1 MAVGTNGQ
9 EKALLWRNVKLDP
22 EEEKVIRK
30 QLERAL
36 LLTKVED
43 MIRWAVNWS
52 KGHSIWPVTFGL
64 ACCAIEMMATAQPR
78 YDMARLGYEV
88 FRASPRQADLMIV
101 SGTVTWKMA
110 PILRQIYDQMAE
122 PKYVISMGTCAN
134 TGGKYWNYAVV
145 PGVDNIVPVD
155 IYIPGC
161 PPRPESLLYGILQLK
176 KKIEKEKGPL
186 FNF

>member
-43 MIRWAVNWS
+43 MVRWAVNWG

-176 KKIEKEKGPL
+176 KKIEREKGPL